1 MILALGLSLAISF
14 GHQQGT
20 VFEFKDT
27 EKAVIIKAFFKREI
41 DVVPVIDYRIKGKA
55 TVRIENAKFEIMLSK
70 LMQQFEITYRYEKGV
85 FYVFPKKPN

>member
-1 MILALGLSLAISF
+1 MVLALGLSLAITF
-14 GHQQGT
+14 GRQQGT

-27 EKAVIIKAFFKREI
+27 EKSVIVRALFKREV

-55 TVRIENAKFEIMLSK
+55 SVRIENAKFEIMLSK
-70 LMQQFEITYRYEKGV
+70 LMQQFEATYRYEKGV